1 MRAIFVSCGQSYFR
15 PWDKGCPTPAV
26 SLVSPVPLSYDLVR
40 MRAPQQGKSSHQLS
54 ERFSRPPLERML
66 RLHERLMAGT
76 FPNCRKL
83 AGELEVSAKTIQ
95 RDIDFM
101 RDRLHLPIAHNRE
114 RNGYG
119 FTSPVEAFPMLE
131 LNNAELVAV
140 FVAQKALGQFK
151 GTPFENPLRSA
162 FEKLT
167 SGLKGKVSVPWL
179 EADSLISFRNFDVA
193 YTDMGV
199 FQTVSEAVQQ
209 GKILQFEYKKLN
221 SLVFETR
228 RVEPYHLA
236 CVLNQWYCF
245 AFDQK
250 RRSFRAFVLGRMKN
264 PKVTP
269 EEITAP
275 KPFSI
280 DAYLKGSFGVFN
292 AKGSHLVRIQ
302 FDGFAAQL
310 VRERP
315 WHPSQKMQD
324 TKDGGL
330 ELQLRLSSLEEVE
343 PWVLSWGKH
352 ARVLAPES
360 LRRRVY
366 DIAQYQVKEF
376 SSQAKAAKVPKE

>member
-1 MRAIFVSCGQSYFR
+1 M
-15 PWDKGCPTPAV
+15 T
-26 SLVSPVPLSYDLVR
+26 
-40 MRAPQQGKSSHQLS
+40 
-54 ERFSRPPLERML
+54 RPPLERMQ
-66 RLHERLMAGT
+66 RIFRVIKEGGHPSRIT
-76 FPNCRKL
+76 L
-83 AGELEVSAKTIQ
+83 AKEIEVTTKTIQ

-114 RNGYG
+114 KNGYE
-119 FTSPVEAFPMLE
+119 FTSPVESFPMLE

-179 EADSLISFRNFDVA
+179 EVDSLISFRNFDVA
-193 YTDMGV
+193 STDMGV

-209 GKILQFEYKKLN
+209 GRILQFEYKKLN

-228 RVEPYHLA
+228 RVEPCHLA

-245 AFDQK
+245 AFDPK
-250 RRSFRAFVLGRMKN
+250 RRAFRAFVLVRMRN

-269 EEITAP
+269 EEITDP

-280 DAYLKGSFGVFN
+280 DAYLKGSLGVFN
-292 AKGSHLVRIQ
+292 AKGNNTIRIK
-302 FDGFAAQL
+302 FDAFAAQL
-310 VRERP
+310 VRERS

-324 TKDGGL
+324 TEDGGL

-352 ARVLAPES
+352 ARVLANEE
-360 LRRRVY
+360 LRKRIYEAARF
-366 DIAQYQVKEF
+366 QVNF
-376 SSQAKAAKVPKE
+376 NGPKKQSGCTTY

>member
-1 MRAIFVSCGQSYFR
+1 MRENPIKK
-15 PWDKGCPTPAV
+15 PMT
-26 SLVSPVPLSYDLVR
+26 
-40 MRAPQQGKSSHQLS
+40 
-54 ERFSRPPLERML
+54 RPPLERMQ
-66 RLHERLMAGT
+66 RIFRIIKEGGHPSRIT
-76 FPNCRKL
+76 L
-83 AGELEVSAKTIQ
+83 AKEIEVTTKTIQ

-114 RNGYG
+114 KNGYE
-119 FTSPVEAFPMLE
+119 FTTPVEAFPMLE

-193 YTDMGV
+193 FTDMGV

-209 GKILQFEYKKLN
+209 GRVLQFEYKKLN
-221 SLVFETR
+221 SLVFEMR

-245 AFDQK
+245 AFDLK
-250 RRSFRAFVLGRMKN
+250 RRSIRAFVLGRMRN
-264 PKVTP
+264 LKVTP
-269 EEITAP
+269 EEITDP
-275 KPFSI
+275 KPFSV

-292 AKGSHLVRIQ
+292 AKGNNTVRIQ
-302 FDGFAAQL
+302 FDAFAAQL
-310 VRERP
+310 VRERS
-315 WHPSQKMQD
+315 WHPSQQIQE
-324 TKDGGL
+324 TGDGGL

-343 PWVLSWGKH
+343 PWVLSWGTH
-352 ARVLAPES
+352 AKVIAPEI

-366 DIAQYQVKEF
+366 DVARFQVKSF
-376 SSQAKAAKVPKE
+376 TSKPKTTA

>member
-1 MRAIFVSCGQSYFR
+1 M
-15 PWDKGCPTPAV
+15 T
-26 SLVSPVPLSYDLVR
+26 
-40 MRAPQQGKSSHQLS
+40 
-54 ERFSRPPLERML
+54 RPPLERMQRIF
-66 RLHERLMAGT
+66 RLIKEGGHPSRIT
-76 FPNCRKL
+76 L
-83 AGELEVSAKTIQ
+83 AKEIEVTTKTIQ

-101 RDRLHLPIAHNRE
+101 RDRLHLPIVHKRE
-114 RNGYG
+114 KNGYE
-119 FTSPVEAFPMLE
+119 FTSPVESFPMLE

-179 EADSLISFRNFDVA
+179 EVDSLISFRNFDVA
-193 YTDMGV
+193 STDMGV

-221 SLVFETR
+221 SLAFEMR

-245 AFDQK
+245 AFDPK
-250 RRSFRAFVLGRMKN
+250 RRAFRAFVLGRMRN

-280 DAYLKGSFGVFN
+280 DDYLESSFGVFN
-292 AKGSHLVRIQ
+292 AKGSHHIRIQ
-302 FDGFAAQL
+302 FDAFAAQL
-310 VRERP
+310 VRERS

-324 TKDGGL
+324 SENGGL
-330 ELQLRLSSLEEVE
+330 ELQLRLSSLEEIE

-352 ARVLAPES
+352 AKVLSPVDLQKRIYETA
-360 LRRRVY
+360 RFQIKAF
-366 DIAQYQVKEF
+366 D
-376 SSQAKAAKVPKE
+376 SQSGGQKC

>member
-1 MRAIFVSCGQSYFR
+1 M
-15 PWDKGCPTPAV
+15 T
-26 SLVSPVPLSYDLVR
+26 
-40 MRAPQQGKSSHQLS
+40 
-54 ERFSRPPLERML
+54 RPPLERMQ
-66 RLHERLMAGT
+66 RIFRVIKEGGHPSRIT
-76 FPNCRKL
+76 L
-83 AGELEVSAKTIQ
+83 AKEIEVTTKTIQ

-114 RNGYG
+114 KNGYE
-119 FTSPVEAFPMLE
+119 FTTPVEAFPMLE

-167 SGLKGKVSVPWL
+167 TGLKGKVSVPWL

-209 GKILQFEYKKLN
+209 GRILQFEYKKLN
-221 SLVFETR
+221 SLIFEPH

-245 AFDQK
+245 GFDLK
-250 RRSFRAFVLGRMKN
+250 RRSIRAFVLGRMRN

-269 EEITAP
+269 DEIVDP

-280 DAYLKGSFGVFN
+280 EAYLKGSFGVFN
-292 AKGSHLVRIQ
+292 AKESHNVRIQ
-302 FDGFAAQL
+302 FDAFAAQL
-310 VRERP
+310 VRERA

-330 ELQLRLSSLEEVE
+330 ELQLRLSSLEEIE

-352 ARVLAPES
+352 AKAIAPEI

-366 DIAQYQVKEF
+366 DIARFQIKAF
-376 SSQAKAAKVPKE
+376 SSQPKKGGTARAQTPPAKPKRKE

>member
-1 MRAIFVSCGQSYFR
+1 MQRIFRIIKEGGR
-15 PWDKGCPTPAV
+15 P
-26 SLVSPVPLSYDLVR
+26 
-40 MRAPQQGKSSHQLS
+40 
-54 ERFSRPPLERML
+54 SRI
-66 RLHERLMAGT
+66 T
-76 FPNCRKL
+76 L
-83 AGELEVSAKTIQ
+83 AKEIEVTTKTIQ

-114 RNGYG
+114 KNGYE
-119 FTSPVEAFPMLE
+119 FTTPVEAFPMLE

-199 FQTVSEAVQQ
+199 FQTVSETVQQ
-209 GKILQFEYKKLN
+209 GRVLQFEYKTLN
-221 SLVFETR
+221 SLTFETR

-245 AFDQK
+245 AFDLK
-250 RRSFRAFVLGRMKN
+250 RRSFRAFVLGRMRN

-269 EEITAP
+269 EEITKP
-275 KPFSI
+275 KHFSI
-280 DAYLKGSFGVFN
+280 DAYLKGSLGVFN
-292 AKGSHLVRIQ
+292 AKGNNTIRIQ
-302 FDGFAAQL
+302 FDAFAAQL
-310 VRERP
+310 VRERY

-324 TKDGGL
+324 TENGGL
-330 ELQLRLSSLEEVE
+330 ELQLRLSSLEEIE
-343 PWVLSWGKH
+343 PWVLGWGKH
-352 ARVLAPES
+352 VIVLAPEA
-360 LRRRVY
+360 LRKRVY
-366 DIAQYQVKEF
+366 EVAQFQVQVFHAASK
-376 SSQAKAAKVPKE
+376 SSV

>member
-1 MRAIFVSCGQSYFR
+1 M
-15 PWDKGCPTPAV
+15 T
-26 SLVSPVPLSYDLVR
+26 
-40 MRAPQQGKSSHQLS
+40 
-54 ERFSRPPLERML
+54 RPPLERMQ
-66 RLHERLMAGT
+66 RIFRVIKDGGHPSRIT
-76 FPNCRKL
+76 L
-83 AGELEVSAKTIQ
+83 AKEIEVTTKTIQ

-114 RNGYG
+114 KNGYE

-151 GTPFENPLRSA
+151 GTPFEHPLRSA

-236 CVLNQWYCF
+236 CILNQWYCF
-245 AFDQK
+245 AFDLK
-250 RRSFRAFVLGRMKN
+250 RRSFRAFVLGRLRN
-264 PKVTP
+264 PIVTT
-269 EEITAP
+269 EEITDP

-280 DAYLKGSFGVFN
+280 DAYLKSSFGVFN
-292 AKGSHLVRIQ
+292 AKGSHNVLIQ
-302 FDGFAAQL
+302 FDAFAAQL

-315 WHPSQKMQD
+315 WHPSQK
-324 TKDGGL
+324 TKEADNGGL
-330 ELQLRLSSLEEVE
+330 ELQLRLSSLEEIE

-352 ARVLAPES
+352 AKVLAPEA
-360 LRRRVY
+360 LRKRVY
-366 DIAQYQVKEF
+366 DIAQYQVKRLQP
-376 SSQAKAAKVPKE
+376 SHKAASEFKEDSRRLN

>member
-1 MRAIFVSCGQSYFR
+1 MRKNPIKK
-15 PWDKGCPTPAV
+15 PMT
-26 SLVSPVPLSYDLVR
+26 
-40 MRAPQQGKSSHQLS
+40 
-54 ERFSRPPLERML
+54 RPPLERMQ
-66 RLHERLMAGT
+66 RIFRVIKEGGHPSRIT
-76 FPNCRKL
+76 L
-83 AGELEVSAKTIQ
+83 AKEIEVTTKTIQ

-101 RDRLHLPIAHNRE
+101 RDRLHLPIVHNRE
-114 RNGYG
+114 KNGYE
-119 FTSPVEAFPMLE
+119 FTTPVEAFPMLE

-221 SLVFETR
+221 SLAFETR

-250 RRSFRAFVLGRMKN
+250 RRAFRAFVLGRMKN
-264 PKVTP
+264 PKFSTD
-269 EEITAP
+269 EIVHP

-280 DAYLKGSFGVFN
+280 HAYLKGSFGVFN
-292 AKGSHLVRIQ
+292 AKGSHDVRIQ
-302 FDGFAAQL
+302 FDSFAAQL
-310 VRERP
+310 VRERS

-324 TKDGGL
+324 AVDGGL
-330 ELQLRLSSLEEVE
+330 ELQLRLSSLEEIE

-352 ARVLAPES
+352 AKVIAPET
-360 LRRRVY
+360 LRNRIY
-366 DIAQYQVKEF
+366 EIARFQVNIFASKR
-376 SSQAKAAKVPKE
+376 KAALQSKQSTTLPVKNENR

>member
-1 MRAIFVSCGQSYFR
+1 
-15 PWDKGCPTPAV
+15 
-26 SLVSPVPLSYDLVR
+26 
-40 MRAPQQGKSSHQLS
+40 
-54 ERFSRPPLERML
+54 
-66 RLHERLMAGT
+66 
-76 FPNCRKL
+76 
-83 AGELEVSAKTIQ
+83 
-95 RDIDFM
+95 
-101 RDRLHLPIAHNRE
+101 
-114 RNGYG
+114 
-119 FTSPVEAFPMLE
+119 MLE

-179 EADSLISFRNFDVA
+179 EVDSLISFRNFDVA
-193 YTDMGV
+193 STDMGV

-221 SLVFETR
+221 SLAFEMR

-245 AFDQK
+245 AFDPK
-250 RRSFRAFVLGRMKN
+250 RRAFRAFVLGRMRN

-280 DAYLKGSFGVFN
+280 DDYLESSFGVFN
-292 AKGSHLVRIQ
+292 AKGSHHIRIQ
-302 FDGFAAQL
+302 FDAFAAQL
-310 VRERP
+310 VRERS

-324 TKDGGL
+324 SENGGL
-330 ELQLRLSSLEEVE
+330 ELQLRLSSLEEIE

-352 ARVLAPES
+352 AKVLSPVDLQKRIYETA
-360 LRRRVY
+360 RFQIKAF
-366 DIAQYQVKEF
+366 D
-376 SSQAKAAKVPKE
+376 SQSGGQKC

>member
-1 MRAIFVSCGQSYFR
+1 MRKNPIKK
-15 PWDKGCPTPAV
+15 PMT
-26 SLVSPVPLSYDLVR
+26 
-40 MRAPQQGKSSHQLS
+40 
-54 ERFSRPPLERML
+54 RPPLERMQ
-66 RLHERLMAGT
+66 RIFRVIKEGGHPSRIT
-76 FPNCRKL
+76 L
-83 AGELEVSAKTIQ
+83 AKEIEVTTKTIQ

-114 RNGYG
+114 KNGYE

-167 SGLKGKVSVPWL
+167 SGLRGKVSVPWL

-193 YTDMGV
+193 STDMGI
-199 FQTVSEAVQQ
+199 FQAVSEAVQQ

-245 AFDQK
+245 AFDVK
-250 RRSFRAFVLGRMKN
+250 RRAFRAFVLGRMKS
-264 PKVTP
+264 PRVTS
-269 EEITAP
+269 EEITDP
-275 KPFSI
+275 KPFSL

-292 AKGSHLVRIQ
+292 AKGNNTVRIQ
-302 FDGFAAQL
+302 FDAFAAQL
-310 VRERP
+310 VRERS
-315 WHPSQKMQD
+315 WHPSQKMQNNE
-324 TKDGGL
+324 DGGL
-330 ELQLRLSSLEEVE
+330 ELQLRLSSLEEIE

-352 ARVLAPES
+352 AKVLAPEELQNRICHVARFQLHAFS
-360 LRRRVY
+360 
-366 DIAQYQVKEF
+366 AQRKTTEQAASKPQRAPVKM
-376 SSQAKAAKVPKE
+376 K